1 MLPPEHGAAIM
12 VAPTREEWRVLR
24 RALAPE
30 LAAGKLR
37 LEECGVGP
45 ENAAALCR
53 RLEDEGWRGSLFLAG
68 WAGGLSADLAAG
80 SVVLARSALSLDGP
94 PHACEQRHL
103 PDARVGDILTVSRA
117 LYTPEEKR
125 RATATG
131 ALAVE
136 MEAYPIAAWAEA
148 QGLPFV
154 HARVVL
160 DAADERLP
168 DLSQVVD
175 ESGRLRWLAL
185 GRHPS
190 LLLELARLYTRLR
203 RLNPILA
210 GLARQLVRPG

>member
-1 MLPPEHGAAIM
+1 MLPPEHGPAIM

-94 PHACEQRHL
+94 PHACQQRHL
-103 PDARVGDILTVSRA
+103 PGARVGDILTVSRA

-148 QGLPFV
+148 QGLPFI

-168 DLSQVVD
+168 DLSHVVD

-210 GLARQLVRPG
+210 RLARQLVRPG